1 MGNTVALNRTVEI
14 CRTVGQQLRV
24 RSVCRSRV
32 QFDRCVVGPERVI
45 GPKQSRW
52 AGQFKGLQWADGR
65 VRQDSRVGQSR
76 WAGQSPLNRPGHRE
90 QDVVLGIS
98 VAFFR
103 TVGLGRSSR
112 TVGFGQSVA
121 MGQRVMTVRRS
132 RWADPGPGRTL
143 ALGRTVTL
151 GQWDGQSP
159 SSW

>member
-1 MGNTVALNRTVEI
+1 MSDPSVAVAFSLTGVLLDQSVLLDRNNHVGPDSSKVCNGLMVALGRTFM
-14 CRTVGQQLRV
+14 L
-24 RSVCRSRV
+24 SSRV
-32 QFDRCVVGPERVI
+32 G
-45 GPKQSRW
+45 
-52 AGQFKGLQWADGR
+52 
-65 VRQDSRVGQSR
+65 QDSRVGQSR
-76 WAGQSPLNRPGHRE
+76 WAGQSPLNRPGHSE